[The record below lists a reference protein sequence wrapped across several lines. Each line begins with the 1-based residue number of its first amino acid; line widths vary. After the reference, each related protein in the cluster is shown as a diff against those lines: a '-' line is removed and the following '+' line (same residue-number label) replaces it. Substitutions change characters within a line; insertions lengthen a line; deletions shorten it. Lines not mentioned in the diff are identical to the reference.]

1 MRTLNFSDCK
11 ELRGLPDSVGDCQ
24 MISSI
29 DLSNCQELSELP
41 DSIERNKSLRVLR
54 LGHTKIVRLP
64 TGIITLGNLEFLDLQ
79 WCGELVELP
88 EGIGNLKKLEVL
100 NLEGCGCCL
109 RSKTIKPKGWGKLA
123 GMPVG
128 IGQLTRLQKLS
139 LFVVGDG
146 KESAQISE
154 LGTVSRIRA
163 DLTISNIPCGMNPKD
178 AYNTC
183 LKQKKNL
190 EMLKLSW
197 DGHGCANT
205 KYELAVLDGLEPP
218 SSIQELEMVG
228 YAGGQFAQWMLRQ
241 VGSNVL
247 GLPHF
252 PCLTVMCLNFPNL
265 RHLQG
270 LVELPCLKELE
281 L

>member
-1 MRTLNFSDCK
+1 LRTLNFSDCK

-163 DLTISNIPCGMNPKD
+163 DLTISNIPCGMNSKD

-218 SSIQELEMVG
+218 SEYSRTRNGWVCRWAIRSMDVEASWFQCTRASSLPMFDCDVPSKFPKLEASARACGVALFEG
-228 YAGGQFAQWMLRQ
+228 A
-241 VGSNVL
+241 
-247 GLPHF
+247 
-252 PCLTVMCLNFPNL
+252 
-265 RHLQG
+265 
-270 LVELPCLKELE
+270 
-281 L
+281 